1 MKNLR
6 TLLVVCLLS
15 LGFVAANA
23 QSLNWGVK
31 AGLNVSTLSSNDDAK
46 FKPGF
51 NIGVLGQYMFSGSEG
66 FGVEAGL
73 QYSMLGSKNEY
84 DLHDISGVI
93 GKAEETLNASYL
105 QLPIQA
111 IYKMNAGPGLYL
123 YPSAGIYLG
132 YGLGGTHDYFDGAE
146 EFDFGVRI
154 GLNLQFERYLIG
166 LGYEQGLTDIFDGGD
181 GKNSNINLSV
191 GYLF

>member
-1 MKNLR
+1 MKKLK

-15 LGFVAANA
+15 LGFVAASA
-23 QSLNWGVK
+23 QNLNWGVK
-31 AGLNVSTLSSNDDAK
+31 AGLNVSSLTSLDDAK

-51 NIGVLGQYMFSGSEG
+51 NVGVLGQYMFAGSEG

-73 QYSMLGSKNEY
+73 QYSMLGFKYEMFGES
-84 DLHDISGVI
+84 
-93 GKAEETLNASYL
+93 ETLNASYL

-111 IYKMNAGPGLYL
+111 LYKINAGPGLSL

-146 EFDFGVRI
+146 EFDFGVKIGFNVQFEKIII
-154 GLNLQFERYLIG
+154 GLA
-166 LGYEQGLTDIFDGGD
+166 YEQGLTDVPEYGD
-181 GKNSNINLSV
+181 GKNSNIALSV